1 MFRTVEREA
10 TGLQSLQGPRA
21 LRYGFGQ
28 TPVGV
33 ALVAWSEQT
42 IWYLAL
48 AAQDRIA
55 ALQDLQAQRLTETL
69 QEDPDGSA
77 QILRQVFDLPSAND
91 IAIAIHG
98 TPFQRKVWNEL
109 LRIKRAEQVSY
120 GEIAARLGVP
130 GAARAVGSA
139 VGANRIAYLIPCH
152 RVVRKSGES
161 ARFRWGLDIKRQL
174 SQWEAAGTCV

>member
-1 MFRTVEREA
+1 MFRAIEFDVKRP
-10 TGLQSLQGPRA
+10 LDSRVLS
-21 LRYGFGQ
+21 YGFGQ
-28 TPVGV
+28 TPVGD
-33 ALVAWSEQT
+33 ALIGWNEQT

-48 AAQDRIA
+48 AAQDRAA
-55 ALQDLQAQRLTETL
+55 ALEELQAQRLTETL
-69 QEDPDGSA
+69 REDTAGSA
-77 QILRQVFDLPSAND
+77 QMLSQVFDPPASKD
-91 IAIAIHG
+91 IMVAIHG

-109 LRIKRAEQVSY
+109 LRIQRAERVSY
-120 GEIAARLGVP
+120 GEIAARLGLP

-161 ARFRWGLDIKRQL
+161 ARFRWGLDVKRQL